1 MNDYVEVRIDIE
13 PCSEVATDLVAAML
27 CECGYE
33 SFVPDAKGVT
43 AYVKREMYAPEA
55 VAQMIEEFPLDVTIT
70 HHDVMIEG
78 RDWNSEWE
86 NHYFKPI
93 VVGNRCVIHSSFHTD
108 VPVAEYDIVIDPKMA
123 FGTGHHQ
130 TTSLII
136 EQLLDMDLTG
146 RMVLD
151 MGTGTGILAILAAMR
166 GASPVIGIEI
176 DPAAQVNAVE
186 NVKLNSH
193 PEIKIVLGDAS
204 SLALVSGVDVFI
216 ANINRNIITAD
227 IASYV
232 TTMKPGAEVLLS
244 GFYVDDIPVVMEAAK
259 PLGLAYRSHTERDNW
274 TCLRLIKE

>member
-86 NHYFKPI
+86 KHYFKPI

-108 VPVAEYDIVIDPKMA
+108 VPAAEYDIVIDPKMA

-216 ANINRNIITAD
+216 ANINRNIITTD

>member
-86 NHYFKPI
+86 KHYFKPI

-108 VPVAEYDIVIDPKMA
+108 VPAAEYDIVIDPKMA

-151 MGTGTGILAILAAMR
+151 MGTGTGILAILTAMR